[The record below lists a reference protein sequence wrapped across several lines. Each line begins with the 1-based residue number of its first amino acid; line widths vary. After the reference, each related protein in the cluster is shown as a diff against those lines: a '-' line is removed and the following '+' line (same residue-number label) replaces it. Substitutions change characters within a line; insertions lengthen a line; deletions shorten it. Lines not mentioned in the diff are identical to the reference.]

1 MGSSVVEYLG
11 EVPMIARLVSA
22 ILVTIFVSPWNTA
35 GFAETTRVKH
45 DLIGPVRSVTV
56 KTIGYSAIE
65 TYDRAGH
72 LIDAVLD
79 LSLANTATHSLFRYD
94 RDGHLEEE
102 LALDSSGR
110 LIFRKRSIYARDIEG
125 RNTASVTVS
134 DDGRFQNA
142 EFSLYD
148 QRGLLWEQLWVNSST
163 AYKSIFDVRGRRI
176 YSAYY
181 RKGALLNELRHR
193 YDLLG
198 RLHELVSYDDQGI
211 VTARVTNDYDDAGKR
226 TRSTTQ
232 TFSDARPR
240 TWVTIY
246 EYDSV
251 GNWIKEQTSE
261 QFPSSQTITSST
273 VPIVEERMIQ
283 YYDGADSDVVVLP

>member
-1 MGSSVVEYLG
+1 MF
-11 EVPMIARLVSA
+11 PRLISI
-22 ILVTIFVSPWNTA
+22 ILVTVSVNSWDTI
-35 GFAETTRVKH
+35 GFSETTRVKN

-56 KTIGYSAIE
+56 KKSGYSTIE

-72 LIDAVLD
+72 LIDSVLD
-79 LSLANTATHSLFRYD
+79 LYHANTATHSLFRYD
-94 RDGHLEEE
+94 HDGHLEEE
-102 LALDSSGR
+102 LALDQSGR
-110 LIFRKRSIYARDIEG
+110 LIFRKRSMHARDSEG

-134 DDGRFQNA
+134 DDGHFQNA

-148 QRGLLWEQLWVNSST
+148 QRGHLWEQLWVNSST
-163 AYKSIFDVRGRRI
+163 AHKSLFDVRGHRV

-181 RKGALLNELRHR
+181 RKGALLNELKHR
-193 YDLLG
+193 YDVLG
-198 RLHELVSYDDQGI
+198 RLHELVSYDDHGM

-232 TFSDARPR
+232 TFGDARPR

-261 QFPSSQTITSST
+261 QSPSSRTPASST

-283 YYDGADSDVVVLP
+283 YYTGVDSDAVVLP

>member
-1 MGSSVVEYLG
+1 
-11 EVPMIARLVSA
+11 MIFRLVSA
-22 ILVTIFVSPWNTA
+22 ILVTISVSHWHTV
-35 GFAETTRVKH
+35 GFAETARVKN
-45 DLIGPVRSVTV
+45 DLIGPVLSVTV
-56 KTIGYSAIE
+56 KKSGYSITE

-79 LSLANTATHSLFRYD
+79 LSHANTATHSHFRYD

-102 LALDSSGR
+102 LALDPSGR
-110 LIFRKRSIYARDIEG
+110 HIFRKRSIYARDPEG

-148 QRGLLWEQLWVNSST
+148 QRGHLWEQLWVNSTT
-163 AYKSIFDVRGRRI
+163 AYKTLFDVRGNRI

-181 RKGALLNELRHR
+181 SKGALLNELKHR
-193 YDLLG
+193 YDVLG
-198 RLHELVSYDDQGI
+198 RLDELVSYDDHGI
-211 VTARVTNDYDDAGKR
+211 VTARVTNDYDEAGKC

-232 TFSDARPR
+232 TFGGARPR
-240 TWVTIY
+240 TWVTTY

-261 QFPSSQTITSST
+261 QSPSPQTITSST
-273 VPIVEERMIQ
+273 VPIVEERTIQ
-283 YYDGADSDVVVLP
+283 YYNGADSDVVVLP

>member
-1 MGSSVVEYLG
+1 
-11 EVPMIARLVSA
+11 MIARLVSA
-22 ILVTIFVSPWNTA
+22 LLVTISVSSWDMA
-35 GFAETTRVKH
+35 GFAETTRVKD

-56 KTIGYSAIE
+56 KKSGYSVME

-72 LIDAVLD
+72 LVDAVLD
-79 LSLANTATHSLFRYD
+79 LSLSNTGTHSLFRYD
-94 RDGHLEEE
+94 REGHLEEE
-102 LALDSSGR
+102 LALDPSGR
-110 LIFRKRSIYARDIEG
+110 LIFRKRSIYARDLEG

-163 AYKSIFDVRGRRI
+163 AYKSLFDVRGRRI

-181 RKGALLNELRHR
+181 LKGALLNELRHR
-193 YDLLG
+193 YDVLG
-198 RLHELVSYDDQGI
+198 RLHELVSYDDHGV
-211 VTARVTNDYDDAGKR
+211 VTARVTNEYDDAGKR

-232 TFSDARPR
+232 TFGDLRPR
-240 TWVTIY
+240 TWVTTY

-261 QFPSSQTITSST
+261 QSPSSQTITSST

-283 YYDGADSDVVVLP
+283 YYYGADSDVVVLP